1 MNTKKSVFNK
11 LFGKKSLS
19 KTELKNVKVDLNVIQ
34 NIITEYEPF
43 EQSESETSYFAYEYG
58 DEAIE
63 AYEEWRRTYDID
75 NYVVNGAMTGLPD
88 TVDYLRENL
97 AELDTAAENLGIS
110 PQEILDNSASGI
122 DYNDLKSRLDSAESL
137 YNDAKDKMRELS
149 SYTGIPDFLN

>member
-1 MNTKKSVFNK
+1 MRS
-11 LFGKKSLS
+11 
-19 KTELKNVKVDLNVIQ
+19 
-34 NIITEYEPF
+34 
-43 EQSESETSYFAYEYG
+43 
-58 DEAIE
+58 
-63 AYEEWRRTYDID
+63 
-75 NYVVNGAMTGLPD
+75 LPD